1 MCISKEW
8 GERNSWHFN
17 KQMIT
22 PSFPSSKELF
32 ILFLRITSANIVV
45 ESILWEVWSL
55 VPIPAHITTPPD
67 SRMCGII
74 SKLFPFPSPP
84 ATNLLPSSPLTTPE
98 KCLHT
103 AASPREKTDLDDKFP
118 FLTQI
123 TPIFLPAHTL
133 LPEIRFSTS
142 DGSISQQQLFN
153 NTGHSDYSQIYC
165 EAA

>member
-1 MCISKEW
+1 MR
-8 GERNSWHFN
+8 RNSWHFN
-17 KQMIT
+17 KT
-22 PSFPSSKELF
+22 NDNSKFSKLQKSIF

-55 VPIPAHITTPPD
+55 VSHSSSHYHPPD
-67 SRMCGII
+67 SCMCGII

-84 ATNLLPSSPLTTPE
+84 ATNLLPSSPLTT
-98 KCLHT
+98 
-103 AASPREKTDLDDKFP
+103 RELSSHCRLSEGKDWPWRQVPLVNADYTKSFSS
-118 FLTQI
+118 T
-123 TPIFLPAHTL
+123 HM